1 MTHTAYPHFV
11 VTIFL
16 GFQKP
21 GELSATSDA
30 GLSPCLTE
38 ALVDRCGRRAKLVSN
53 ALGSMPF
60 GEKAQ
65 DLPLRLVQPAE
76 FDAVSPLKHYRGHLA
91 DDARRFRTTA
101 TPIFL

>member
-1 MTHTAYPHFV
+1 MTHAAHPHFV

-38 ALVDRCGRRAKLVSN
+38 AFVDCCGRRAKLVGN

-60 GEKAQ
+60 GKQAQ
-65 DLPLRLVQPAE
+65 NPPLSLVQSAE
-76 FDAVSPLKHYRGHLA
+76 FDAVSPLKH
-91 DDARRFRTTA
+91 
-101 TPIFL
+101 

>member
-1 MTHTAYPHFV
+1 MTHAAHPHFV

-16 GFQKP
+16 EFQKP
-21 GELSATSDA
+21 GELSAASDSS
-30 GLSPCLTE
+30 LSPCLTK

-65 DLPLRLVQPAE
+65 DSPLRLVQSAE
-76 FDAVSPLKHYRGHLA
+76 FDAVSPFKH
-91 DDARRFRTTA
+91 
-101 TPIFL
+101 

>member
-1 MTHTAYPHFV
+1 
-11 VTIFL
+11 
-16 GFQKP
+16 
-21 GELSATSDA
+21 
-30 GLSPCLTE
+30 
-38 ALVDRCGRRAKLVSN
+38 
-53 ALGSMPF
+53 MPF